1 MGRWRDRFTNRVYE
15 YDIGWQEA
23 VLDFLAHRCVE
34 RLRDIS
40 GGNVA
45 RGCADTLAGFWAN
58 EYYRLV
64 FPLGFSHAGEGKVE
78 DGDIIRLHGYP
89 GISFR
94 RALGGR
100 DGHPP
105 ISGGPDETELL
116 GDHVCK
122 VAAAAN
128 LLCRANGLEHVVDH
142 VRVGCFLH
150 EVWPYVERLLDQVPA
165 SILNE
170 LGLAFRVAASLH
182 GVRRDAPPEVGG
194 DLISAAHDGP
204 RAGDVARELLAR
216 NCMTLV
222 VGAAQR
228 VKQYVTE
235 AQDLK
240 SIRGGS
246 HRLDAVTE
254 GLAERVAGQVGRECV
269 LRAAGSVV
277 ECLVPADQASW
288 WKGLIRSTFFEQTG
302 AVFAA
307 VGSSGPHGVL
317 RLFEGF
323 GEVRQQAWE
332 EVERDRDRG
341 IWPGVETLPFEA
353 RCPRCGVRAAEGA
366 PCVEDR
372 TGEGGPRDELI
383 CRVCQTRV
391 LAGREIR
398 KERFGEILEVGL
410 GNREAS
416 PADLGINQ
424 PDVIKAQP
432 PTLDELVPEGAGV
445 RDKVGV
451 VAFDGDNFGEIVR
464 SLDDYGASMQ
474 WSRRTANTVRVAAYR
489 ALCEATQNATNPGRS
504 GLSYL
509 PFEVVLLSGDEFTAI
524 TWERVALDVAARF
537 LKYTGQEF
545 RGPGPDVHFSGAVA
559 TCDKRAPVRLL
570 LEFCERMQK
579 VAKNHARQRKEG
591 LVHFLVADSLAEIPD
606 DAAEL
611 GDALF
616 READTTWGEP
626 LSLTLRPFSAR
637 ELDFMLR
644 QAREVVKGGDLGPL
658 RRLGGAYLRR
668 PPVVARLFFLY
679 YMARARSSGLQ
690 HILGVKARPAWVE
703 VFPGICPPDSPVPGR
718 RPLIGD
724 ERLASGHQQVRFTP
738 LWDLAE
744 IAKTLQ

>member
-1 MGRWRDRFTNRVYE
+1 
-15 YDIGWQEA
+15 
-23 VLDFLAHRCVE
+23 
-34 RLRDIS
+34 
-40 GGNVA
+40 
-45 RGCADTLAGFWAN
+45 
-58 EYYRLV
+58 
-64 FPLGFSHAGEGKVE
+64 
-78 DGDIIRLHGYP
+78 
-89 GISFR
+89 
-94 RALGGR
+94 
-100 DGHPP
+100 
-105 ISGGPDETELL
+105 
-116 GDHVCK
+116 
-122 VAAAAN
+122 
-128 LLCRANGLEHVVDH
+128 
-142 VRVGCFLH
+142 
-150 EVWPYVERLLDQVPA
+150 
-165 SILNE
+165 
-170 LGLAFRVAASLH
+170 
-182 GVRRDAPPEVGG
+182 
-194 DLISAAHDGP
+194 
-204 RAGDVARELLAR
+204 
-216 NCMTLV
+216 
-222 VGAAQR
+222 
-228 VKQYVTE
+228 
-235 AQDLK
+235 
-240 SIRGGS
+240 
-246 HRLDAVTE
+246 
-254 GLAERVAGQVGRECV
+254 
-269 LRAAGSVV
+269 
-277 ECLVPADQASW
+277 
-288 WKGLIRSTFFEQTG
+288 
-302 AVFAA
+302 
-307 VGSSGPHGVL
+307 
-317 RLFEGF
+317 
-323 GEVRQQAWE
+323 
-332 EVERDRDRG
+332 
-341 IWPGVETLPFEA
+341 
-353 RCPRCGVRAAEGA
+353 
-366 PCVEDR
+366 
-372 TGEGGPRDELI
+372 
-383 CRVCQTRV
+383 
-391 LAGREIR
+391 
-398 KERFGEILEVGL
+398 
-410 GNREAS
+410 
-416 PADLGINQ
+416 
-424 PDVIKAQP
+424 
-432 PTLDELVPEGAGV
+432 PEGAGV

-489 ALCEATQNATNPGRS
+489 ALCEATQNAINPGRS

-724 ERLASGHQQVRFTP
+724 ERLASGHQQARFTP

>member
-1 MGRWRDRFTNRVYE
+1 MGRWRDRFTKRAYE

-34 RLRDIS
+34 RLRDTS

-45 RGCADTLAGFWAN
+45 RGCADTLADFWAD
-58 EYYRLV
+58 EYYRFI

-78 DGDIIRLHGYP
+78 DGDVIRFQGHP
-89 GISFR
+89 VMSFR
-94 RALGGR
+94 RALGDR

-105 ISGGPDETELL
+105 VSGAADETELL

-128 LLCRANGLEHVVDH
+128 LLCRANGLEDVVDQ

-150 EVWPYVERLLDQVPA
+150 EVWPCVERLLDQVPA
-165 SILNE
+165 SIRNE
-170 LGLAFRVAASLH
+170 LGLAFRVAGSLH
-182 GVRRDAPPEVGG
+182 GDRRDAPQQVRE
-194 DLISAAHDGP
+194 LISAAHDGP
-204 RAGDVARELLAR
+204 GAGDVAPELLAR
-216 NCMTLV
+216 DCMTLV

-246 HRLDAVTE
+246 YRLDEVTE
-254 GLAERVAGQVGRECV
+254 GLAERVARQVGRECV

-288 WKGLIRSTFFEQTG
+288 WKGLIRSTFFEKTG

-307 VGSSGPHGVL
+307 VGSSGSHGVL

-323 GEVRQQAWE
+323 GEVRRQAWE

-383 CRVCQTRV
+383 CWVCQTRV
-391 LAGREIR
+391 RAGRQIR
-398 KERFGEILEVGL
+398 KERLGEILEVGL
-410 GNREAS
+410 GKGEAS
-416 PADLGINQ
+416 PADLGIDQ

-451 VAFDGDNFGEIVR
+451 LAFDGDNFGEIVQR
-464 SLDDYGASMQ
+464 LDDYGASMQ
-474 WSRRTANTVRVAAYR
+474 WSRRTASTVRVAAYR
-489 ALCEATQNATNPGRS
+489 ALCEATRNAINPGRS

-509 PFEVVLLSGDEFTAI
+509 PFEVVLASGDEFIAI
-524 TWERVALDVAARF
+524 TWERMALDVATRF
-537 LKYTGQEF
+537 LRYTGQEF
-545 RGPGPDVHFSGAVA
+545 GGRGSSVHFSGAVV

-570 LEFCERMQK
+570 LESCERMQK
-579 VAKNHARQRKEG
+579 VAKNHARKREEG
-591 LVHFLVADSLAEIPD
+591 LVHFVVADSLAEIPD
-606 DAAEL
+606 DAAEP

-616 READTTWGEP
+616 READTAGGEP
-626 LSLTLRPFSAR
+626 IFLTLRPFSAR
-637 ELDFMLR
+637 ELDFMLG
-644 QAREVVKGGDLGPL
+644 QAREVVKGGHLGPL
-658 RRLGGAYLRR
+658 RRLAGAYLRR

-703 VFPGICPPDSPVPGR
+703 VFPGICLPDSPVPCR
-718 RPLIGD
+718 RPLTED
-724 ERLASGHQQVRFTP
+724 ERFASEGEQARFTP